1 MVGVTSIRAEVV
13 AHVVPALDEL
23 GEVVD
28 EVLDDALL
36 VGHDS
41 LVQRSVPIVVPGL
54 QGVGTLF
61 MSNIISCLNSALSMK
76 ICTLCTQC
84 SQYSFSFT

>member
-1 MVGVTSIRAEVV
+1 MIVVGAILIRAEIV

-41 LVQRSVPIVVPGL
+41 LVQRGVPVVVPRL
-54 QGVGTLF
+54 KDVRTL
-61 MSNIISCLNSALSMK
+61 ISFLNSVFIVHVHVLCVIKAF
-76 ICTLCTQC
+76 CTHCTY
-84 SQYSFSFT
+84 SQY

>member
-1 MVGVTSIRAEVV
+1 MVGVISIRAEIV

-23 GEVVD
+23 REVVD

-41 LVQRSVPIVVPGL
+41 LMQRGVPVVVPGL
-54 QGVGTLF
+54 QGV
-61 MSNIISCLNSALSMK
+61 
-76 ICTLCTQC
+76 
-84 SQYSFSFT
+84 